1 MAKRCNG
8 EGTTYEDKKRN
19 LWICEHTYID
29 QETGESK
36 RKKLAAKTKKLAV
49 AKGKEFI
56 QGIENGL
63 LPNASKI
70 TVGIWVERW
79 LTDYAKPRVR
89 PRTWE
94 KYKSCLE
101 CYILPKLKN
110 ILLKD
115 LKSPDIQRHFN
126 NLLKNGRRDGKNLSS
141 STVRGTRRYF
151 TMCLDGAIKAGLLTR
166 NVVKQTDPPKLI
178 KKEIAVLSTDQIETL
193 MVHAKNVS
201 NSYMQ
206 KVMPMIIQLAIHT
219 GMRQGEIFGLQW
231 NDIDVAGQCLYI
243 QRSLAYIVGEGFVLQ
258 DPKTKSSRR
267 KILLMSEDIIA
278 LQEYQ
283 AWQNSYQLGL
293 GNKYKFQD
301 LLFSNIFGGPLDT
314 GNFVSRYFKP
324 LLKDAGVNDG
334 FTFHDLRHTH
344 ATLLLRQGVN
354 PKIVQERLGH
364 STISITLDIYSHVL
378 PDMQGAAVDALTKVF
393 TKAKIIPE
401 IIRLTNKQDTD

>member
-8 EGTTYEDKKRN
+8 DGTTYEDKKRN
-19 LWICEHTYID
+19 LWICERTYFD
-29 QETGESK
+29 PDTGNTK
-36 RKKLAAKTKKLAV
+36 RKKFAAKTKKLAV

-56 QGIENGL
+56 QGIENGI

-101 CYILPKLKN
+101 CYVLPKFKN

-126 NLLKNGRRDGKNLSS
+126 ALLKNGRRDGKNLSS

-151 TMCLDGAIKAGLLTR
+151 TMCIDGAIKAGLLAR

-178 KKEIAVLSTDQIETL
+178 KKEIVVLSTAQIEAL
-193 MVHAKNVS
+193 IIHAKNVE

-206 KVMPMIIQLAIHT
+206 QVMPMIIQLAIHT
-219 GMRQGEIFGLQW
+219 GMRQGEIFGLKW
-231 NDIDVAGQCLYI
+231 NDIDFTEQCLYI

-267 KILLMSEDIIA
+267 KILLMPEDITA

-283 AWQNSYQLGL
+283 TWQDSYQQDL
-293 GNKYKFQD
+293 GNKYNCQD
-301 LLFSNIFGGPLDT
+301 LIFSNMFGNPLDT

-324 LLKDAGVNDG
+324 LLKKAGVIDG

-364 STISITLDIYSHVL
+364 STISLTLDIYSHVL
-378 PDMQGAAVDALTKVF
+378 PDMQGAAVDALNKVF
-393 TKAKIIPE
+393 TKTKTTPK
-401 IIRLTNKQDTD
+401 IIRLTDKKDTD